1 MVLHNAPLIDGCRQ
15 QYSHILSGH
24 SQNSAI
30 RVKHRVYYGGAC
42 SPFVWPT
49 RENYSRDHVRRFPT
63 IVHNSGKNGHPVGIL
78 S

>member
-1 MVLHNAPLIDGCRQ
+1 MSIVTYVVIIMLIWRTYERCDLCG
-15 QYSHILSGH
+15 
-24 SQNSAI
+24 
-30 RVKHRVYYGGAC
+30 YGGAC